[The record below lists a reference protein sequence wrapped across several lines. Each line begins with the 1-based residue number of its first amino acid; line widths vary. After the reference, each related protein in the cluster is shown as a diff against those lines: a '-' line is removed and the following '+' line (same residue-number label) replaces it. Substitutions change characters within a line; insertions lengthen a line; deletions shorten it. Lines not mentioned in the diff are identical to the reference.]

1 MGVKKAK
8 IVETK
13 YREVK
18 KANII
23 PIVTKNVLVKVV
35 LTNIEKEERRRIRT
49 EAEVFGQSE
58 SVDFIYELEDL
69 WVQLQE
75 VEAKIDEL
83 EVYIESIEQ
92 KIQWYKGEKHG
103 NESLPVKIRG
113 TSRLFSVSM
122 LFLLDELGKID
133 RSRKVADYLSEEELL
148 LWQIHIED
156 TPIMNMSVAQLV
168 KDVLLGEETDRT
180 AKKQLL
186 NRLLEMILEL
196 PIEDGY
202 EVLLGER
209 LGLKSTKSVNSK
221 NGEFLTTVEDVM
233 LVFQYVSKQDDFQGR
248 DLFYDGND
256 NIMGLYMEDENIYVA
271 IMWKEKEKNRAIYTL
286 KALKKA
292 LFHRKNKERIDNH
305 T

>member
-156 TPIMNMSVAQLV
+156 TPIMNMPVAQLV

-286 KALKKA
+286 KAMKKA

>member
-75 VEAKIDEL
+75 VEAKIDKL